1 MCSLLFLWV
10 LLLLIA
16 TLVSFFSLGVIRIVA
31 SFAGV
36 VLSVINSILLQAAV
50 LDSAASLIIILSLF
64 VPFRLV
70 IMKFYEVH

>member
-10 LLLLIA
+10 LLLLIAA

-36 VLSVINSILLQAAV
+36 VLSVIDSILLQAAV
-50 LDSAASLIIILSLF
+50 LDSAASLIILSLF
-64 VPFRLV
+64 IPFRLV